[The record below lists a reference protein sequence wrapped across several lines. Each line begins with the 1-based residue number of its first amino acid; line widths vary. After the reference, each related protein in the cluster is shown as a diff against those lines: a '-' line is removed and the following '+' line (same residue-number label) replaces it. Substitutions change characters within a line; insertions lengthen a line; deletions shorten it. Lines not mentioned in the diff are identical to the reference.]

1 MPKVHVMVATRGV
14 SFKRGRCYQ
23 NECNWHFVYAQS
35 CESREMSWKIQ
46 LLICMCECVRFMP
59 ECCCA
64 LQKRGMWHSNILTLI
79 THNHVWCSYR
89 PAVLRSFSGTVC
101 NNAPFLWLNSAL
113 HLTLN
118 PQNPMHCALSER
130 VSLHLIILVSSDSTL
145 SFLLSH
151 WVCRFLTLELSLTLV
166 ECWLLLKWTSYIIV
180 DCRSLQTLQLHHYT
194 NFHHST
200 LIF

>member
-1 MPKVHVMVATRGV
+1 MCFTEFAAHNLLRVAQNQTPKKACLMPKVHVMVATRGV

-79 THNHVWCSYR
+79 THNHVWCCSTYHTGQLFY
-89 PAVLRSFSGTVC
+89 VVSVEQFVI
-101 NNAPFLWLNSAL
+101 
-113 HLTLN
+113 
-118 PQNPMHCALSER
+118 MH
-130 VSLHLIILVSSDSTL
+130 L
-145 SFLLSH
+145 SF
-151 WVCRFLTLELSLTLV
+151 
-166 ECWLLLKWTSYIIV
+166 
-180 DCRSLQTLQLHHYT
+180 D
-194 NFHHST
+194 
-200 LIF
+200 